1 MNRGVVSKNV
11 KNGCCMIF
19 GNLSNFD
26 SCKNKLF
33 YKSGREIGEKMHYDK
48 KILNR
53 RFWKCFL
60 KNF

>member
-1 MNRGVVSKNV
+1 
-11 KNGCCMIF
+11 MIF